1 MRYAL
6 QIIDVI
12 LFMHESLKRDNKTEG
27 DEKINVKQRE
37 RIKTYFLRCCCV
49 FQVTI
54 IKKQQ
59 PIIYVYRL

>member
-27 DEKINVKQRE
+27 DEKINVKQ
-37 RIKTYFLRCCCV
+37 
-49 FQVTI
+49 
-54 IKKQQ
+54 
-59 PIIYVYRL
+59 